1 MLSKYTATSL
11 SVEALQPNVV
21 EMAINEKEDK
31 NKQIEAH
38 LKEGLLNYRV
48 LKDKQIIRIFKNKKV
63 YEFQV

>member
-1 MLSKYTATSL
+1 MLSKYTATSI